1 MSKNHSPLAL
11 RRQSIRTLS
20 PAELRAAQGGRG
32 GNGTGT
38 GTGNGTGTGT
48 GNGTGTGTRT
58 KA

>member
-1 MSKNHSPLAL
+1 MSKNHNALAL

-20 PAELRAAQGGRG
+20 PSELRAAQGGR

-48 GNGTGTGTRT
+48 GNGTGTGTRR
-58 KA
+58 